1 MVKRVSLAVAL
12 LCAYN
17 TETVQAEES
26 NYKIRVHKN
35 FMKQILDKNFP
46 VALEHIEN
54 KVEKNVFLSE
64 VNANIDDLSLTIKP
78 IKSGWENIETD
89 LFFD

>member
-1 MVKRVSLAVAL
+1 
-12 LCAYN
+12 
-17 TETVQAEES
+17 
-26 NYKIRVHKN
+26 
-35 FMKQILDKNFP
+35 